1 MKSVL
6 VCSPSKF
13 TNERL
18 AGELSRAGFVV
29 DMAADHAEVLALLK
43 EEKRDAVVAEAR
55 RDRFAEFLKRLLS
68 IRPGTLVHLFEH
80 DLVFCHYP
88 AQRQPVPLLF
98 ALDNAGLNL
107 PGKRSMQPASK
118 ADESVLLNA

>member
-1 MKSVL
+1 MKSVI
-6 VCSPSKF
+6 VCSPSKS
-13 TNERL
+13 TSERV
-18 AGELSRAGFVV
+18 ATELSRAGFVV
-29 DMAADHAEVLALLK
+29 DMAADHAEVLALIK
-43 EEKRDAVVAEAR
+43 EEKRDIVVAEAR

-107 PGKRSMQPASK
+107 PGKHIVQPPPAT
-118 ADESVLLNA
+118 ADSVFLNA

>member
-6 VCSPSKF
+6 VCSPSKSI
-13 TNERL
+13 NERL

-29 DMAADHAEVLALLK
+29 DMAADHAEVLAMLK
-43 EEKRDAVVAEAR
+43 EEKRDVVVAEAR

-107 PGKRSMQPASK
+107 PGKRDLRPSPAAS
-118 ADESVLLNA
+118 ESVFLNA